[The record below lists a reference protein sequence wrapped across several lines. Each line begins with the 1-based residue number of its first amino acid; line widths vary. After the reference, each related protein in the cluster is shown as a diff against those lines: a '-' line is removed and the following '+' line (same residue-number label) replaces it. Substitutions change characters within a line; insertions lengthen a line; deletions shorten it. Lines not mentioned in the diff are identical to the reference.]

1 VPNLRLNNS
10 KAEKMDMS
18 CIPGKI
24 IGHLS
29 VADATG
35 HALSGIRVENFGGPT
50 LMGKNFALAQL

>member
-1 VPNLRLNNS
+1 
-10 KAEKMDMS
+10 MS

-29 VADATG
+29 VADGTG